1 MRSLFS
7 AAKRLL
13 AAAQGRVAEGGLA
26 DLACGRAASRLASD
40 TFGVA
45 LSVAQLDFN
54 SFGIAARMGI
64 AIGQLALRS
73 GIRLRLEGGV
83 FGDAAKVGLE
93 CLRPV
98 SEAVASCSAPGPGE
112 VQKLVFVLQLIE
124 KMADLFSGGLG
135 GGYSDQID
143 LLKELV
149 QARDHSATSIS
160 GADEALRQKLTIHVP
175 GRTVAI
181 IDRMCGE
188 ALFAMELLSTSSSS
202 SEGNFGLFLL
212 SCTVLSRLPKLPKPV
227 KDANWFLATDG
238 GGGTNLLTLIF
249 ELARGC
255 GEQFSRDPY
264 LIPAVDSV
272 DGKQGG
278 NFTLQKD
285 WRNVTK
291 KAQKNGQSEKDKCKN
306 CICRLLIACMEN
318 QPEKNHKI
326 FQKISESMLL
336 NCHPPVSR

>member
-1 MRSLFS
+1 
-7 AAKRLL
+7 
-13 AAAQGRVAEGGLA
+13 
-26 DLACGRAASRLASD
+26 
-40 TFGVA
+40 
-45 LSVAQLDFN
+45 
-54 SFGIAARMGI
+54 
-64 AIGQLALRS
+64 
-73 GIRLRLEGGV
+73 
-83 FGDAAKVGLE
+83 
-93 CLRPV
+93 
-98 SEAVASCSAPGPGE
+98 
-112 VQKLVFVLQLIE
+112 
-124 KMADLFSGGLG
+124 
-135 GGYSDQID
+135 
-143 LLKELV
+143 
-149 QARDHSATSIS
+149 
-160 GADEALRQKLTIHVP
+160 
-175 GRTVAI
+175 
-181 IDRMCGE
+181 
-188 ALFAMELLSTSSSS
+188 MELLSSSSSSSTSSSS

-227 KDANWFLATDG
+227 KDANWFLATDGG